1 MTKLNVILLSVF
13 FVSLFVN
20 AKDSPEL
27 AVSLIP
33 AELIKDANLVI
44 RNNNTEITLS
54 DKKIITYTQK
64 ISATV
69 FNKEGIR
76 ASKAF
81 IFYNSFYKINDCAL
95 SVFDKDGKLIQK
107 VKRKEFQDMAPDFM
121 YQLFDDGRLRFYNL
135 NENRFPFSFEFEY
148 EVEISGWLQLP
159 TWRPIEHFH
168 VASQNARLKI
178 VVPANTQLYT
188 ENSNVGNDSVG
199 VVEGDSVHVW
209 KVNGFSAKK
218 EITHTGPVEILP
230 YLLLKLDNYNLG
242 TVSGPFVSWS
252 DVGNF
257 YSTLNTSKAE
267 LNEANKAEVIKYIK
281 SEGTRKEKIMK
292 AYNWMQ
298 SVTHYASIQNGI
310 GGFQAY
316 DANVVYQSK
325 FGDCKGLVGFMSA
338 VLKTIDIPSFVV
350 LVHAGDE
357 DDKVLEHFPSNY
369 FNHVILCVPDAADTI
384 WLECTNQ
391 NQAFNY
397 LGSFTSN
404 RLALLVNGVNSKLI
418 HTPVYNE
425 TQNTINSLNEIT
437 IGSDLIAKCKSNINM
452 NYECHDFVR
461 RLSYQSDPLLIEK
474 WINSLINQ
482 KDVKV
487 TSHQFGKMLPDS
499 ASSNLTIDFVSS
511 SVANKNGSRLFINAS
526 LIQMSELESI
536 NSQREIP
543 YYYRDAFTQIDSTVI
558 HLPAEF
564 EPEKKKEGT
573 VAETNEFGSLNWSW
587 KYDAVDHLLLITK
600 TQILKTSIIDPKAIE
615 KWNAFVEKIDRC
627 TNQTLVFVSH

>member
-1 MTKLNVILLSVF
+1 MTKFKFLLAYF
-13 FVSLFVN
+13 FFFSFLVN
-20 AKDSPEL
+20 AKDSPDL

-33 AELIKDANLVI
+33 AELTKDANLVI
-44 RNNNTEITLS
+44 RNNNTEIILN
-54 DKKIITYTQK
+54 DKNIITYSQK

-95 SVFDKDGKLIQK
+95 SVYDKDGKLIRK
-107 VKRKEFQDMAPDFM
+107 VKRKEFQDIAPGFM

-159 TWRPIEHFH
+159 TWRPVEQFH
-168 VASQNARLKI
+168 VASQNARLKM
-178 VVPANTQLYT
+178 VVPANTHLYT

-209 KVNGFSAKK
+209 KVNNFSAKK
-218 EITHTGPVEILP
+218 EITHSGPVEILP
-230 YLLLKLDNYNLG
+230 FLLLKLDHFKLNDV
-242 TVSGPFVSWS
+242 TGPFVSWA
-252 DVGNF
+252 DIGNF
-257 YSTLNTSKAE
+257 YSTLNGSKSE
-267 LNEANKAEVIKYIK
+267 LNETNKAEVIKYIK
-281 SEGTRKEKIMK
+281 SDGTRKEKIMK

-338 VLKTIDIPSFVV
+338 ILKTIDIPSYIV
-350 LVHAGDE
+350 LVHAGE
-357 DDKVLEHFPSNY
+357 QDDKVLEHFPSNY

-404 RLALLVNGVNSKLI
+404 RRALLVNGVNSKLI
-418 HTPVYNE
+418 RTPVYNE
-425 TQNTINSLNEIT
+425 IQNTIYSFNEIN
-437 IGSDLIAKCKSNINM
+437 IGSDLIAKCKSNIKL
-452 NYECHDFVR
+452 NYECHDLVR

-474 WINSLINQ
+474 WVNTLINQ
-482 KDVKV
+482 NDVKI
-487 TSHQFGKMLPDS
+487 TSHHFGKMPPDS
-499 ASSNLTIDFVSS
+499 ASSNLQLDFLSS
-511 SVANKNGSRLFINAS
+511 SIANKNGSRLFINSS
-526 LIQMSELESI
+526 LIRLNELESI

-543 YYYRDAFTQIDSTVI
+543 YYYHDAFTQVDSTLI
-558 HLPAEF
+558 HLPSGF
-564 EPEKKKEGT
+564 EPEKKKDGT
-573 VAETNEFGSLNWSW
+573 ISEINEFGSLNWSW
-587 KYDAVDHLLLITK
+587 KYDPADHMLIITK
-600 TQILKTSIIDPKAIE
+600 TQVMKKSIITPEAIE
-615 KWNAFVEKIDRC
+615 KWNAFVEKIENC
-627 TNQTLVFVSH
+627 TNQTLVLVSR